1 MIAGPGN
8 IETPGSEAAPGQNVA
23 PGQKTVSGQKTV
35 AESTDRGDLRASD
48 ADRDQVIDTLKAA
61 FVEGRLTEEE
71 LGVRAGQVYASRTY
85 AELAGITADIP
96 DELAGRTPA
105 RRRRDPWRATKIA
118 WRVEYSVFLPGIV
131 ALLLMPGGP
140 RTTVTEVVVLT
151 SVVYLI
157 FWFLG
162 IGMMITSRPAKADQA
177 AKPALEGREHLHAS
191 HAVARDQVLRVL
203 GAALAQGRLTEEEH
217 DERRAQVSASRCWA
231 DLDAL
236 VADLPAGL
244 AAQPPRSR
252 DVQAGAWTSVVAASV
267 FGAVVLW
274 QPDNPLAFMLG
285 LVALAVLIVAP
296 VITVGLWADVRHQK
310 RSRPKQARPKQARS
324 KQARAKRRR

>member
-1 MIAGPGN
+1 MIAGPGTN
-8 IETPGSEAAPGQNVA
+8 ETPGYEAAPEQNVA

-35 AESTDRGDLRASD
+35 AESPDRGELRASD
-48 ADRDQVIDTLKAA
+48 ADRDQVIGTLKAA

-96 DELAGRTPA
+96 DKLAGRTPA

-162 IGMMITSRPAKADQA
+162 IGMMITSRPAKANQADQA

-217 DERRAQVSASRCWA
+217 DERLAQVPASRCWA

-267 FGAVVLW
+267 FGAIVLW
-274 QPDNPLAFMLG
+274 QPDNPLAFMLA

-310 RSRPKQARPKQARS
+310 RSRPRSKQARS